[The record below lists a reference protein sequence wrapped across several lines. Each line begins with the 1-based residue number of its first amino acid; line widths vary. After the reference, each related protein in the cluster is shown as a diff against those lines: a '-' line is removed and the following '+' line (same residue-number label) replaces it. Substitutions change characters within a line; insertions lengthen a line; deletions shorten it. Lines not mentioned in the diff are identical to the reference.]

1 MLFDREGL
9 EPASVLL
16 SLNAWQSRP
25 KVRLDPATVERA
37 WPGCSCMSIMPTRS
51 MPVWLAS
58 DAPLSAR
65 SRSHRGQPDPPIP
78 QSALSSSAPGVGGAP
93 LERRLLLC
101 FTFLSSTS
109 SCRRPCRSL
118 TPGAQALAT
127 QTAVR
132 HSCIDSRSNF
142 ISRTLHHRHH
152 VHHHSHDLYLSPSI
166 AQSVACA
173 ALRSSPNTHSQT
185 HTHTHTHL
193 GTSTQTS
200 TGSASRPQRTC
211 GSLSHHHRTHHHEL
225 VPASRRRPLPSPPPR
240 SQRPSSRTH
249 HRRSIQPPPLHPP
262 RRPARFPE
270 LASRTGLE
278 GPSRLS
284 APREEGMAFGPRQK
298 AQGVLPIPVRSLA
311 IVFVHTAADSFSR
324 NHQQ

>member
-16 SLNAWQSRP
+16 SLNNAWQS
-25 KVRLDPATVERA
+25 VERA
-37 WPGCSCMSIMPTRS
+37 WPRRSCMSIMPTRS

-65 SRSHRGQPDPPIP
+65 SRSHRGGPDPPIP
-78 QSALSSSAPGVGGAP
+78 QSAHSSSAPGVGGAP

-118 TPGAQALAT
+118 TPAAQAFAT

-132 HSCIDSRSNF
+132 HSCIDFRSYF
-142 ISRTLHHRHH
+142 ISRTL
-152 VHHHSHDLYLSPSI
+152 HHHSHDLYLSPSI

-185 HTHTHTHL
+185 HTHTLGHLHADVYRLGVSTATHMWL
-193 GTSTQTS
+193 TL
-200 TGSASRPQRTC
+200 A
-211 GSLSHHHRTHHHEL
+211 
-225 VPASRRRPLPSPPPR
+225 
-240 SQRPSSRTH
+240 
-249 HRRSIQPPPLHPP
+249 PPLN
-262 RRPARFPE
+262 A
-270 LASRTGLE
+270 
-278 GPSRLS
+278 PS
-284 APREEGMAFGPRQK
+284 
-298 AQGVLPIPVRSLA
+298 
-311 IVFVHTAADSFSR
+311 
-324 NHQQ
+324 